1 MTEQELNVLERIW
14 KGQTDWPRDV
24 EPTLQALAAV
34 GYIEILDASAE
45 ANASTISVQ
54 ITDEGSA
61 HLSGSGY

>member
-14 KGQTDWPRDV
+14 KGQTAWA
-24 EPTLQALAAV
+24 EETAATLQTLADA
-34 GYIEILDASAE
+34 GYIEIISPATES
-45 ANASTISVQ
+45 STIQVQ